1 MFVTGLENT
10 VVEFFICGESQ
21 FSDKPIILK
30 LSSEIMDQH
39 AQVDN
44 LTFFLSFKLFFSGP
58 VFFGRADATDLLS
71 SRSKSGLATAE
82 ESDSESREAS
92 KLNYVV
98 LCRIFS

>member
-44 LTFFLSFKLFFSGP
+44 LTFF
-58 VFFGRADATDLLS
+58 
-71 SRSKSGLATAE
+71 
-82 ESDSESREAS
+82 
-92 KLNYVV
+92 
-98 LCRIFS
+98 